1 MSSDDIWN
9 DFFGSFE
16 SLNRRIEDMFA
27 DFDMNGPDVKTY
39 GYTMYQG
46 PDGVRHV
53 KEFGNTDGSFGRPQ
67 IASVREPFTDVS
79 MEDGKVK
86 VVAEI
91 PGVEKKDINL
101 ECTGN
106 NLSIKVESGDKRFFK
121 ELALPCEADPKSAK
135 AVYNNGLLEV
145 TLDSVTAKPVGTRI
159 DVM

>member
-16 SLNRRIEDMFA
+16 SLNRRIEDMFSS
-27 DFDMNGPDVKTY
+27 FDTSGSDVKTY

-53 KEFGNTDGSFGRPQ
+53 KEFGNMDGAFERPQ
-67 IASVREPFTDVS
+67 IASAREPFTDVCV
-79 MEDGKVK
+79 EDGKVK

-101 ECTGN
+101 DCTGN
-106 NLSIKVESGDKRFFK
+106 ALSIKVEGSKRFFK
-121 ELALPCEADPKSAK
+121 DLALPCEVDPSSAK

-145 TLDSVTAKPVGTRI
+145 TLESVTAKPAGTRI
-159 DVM
+159 EVM

>member
-27 DFDMNGPDVKTY
+27 SFSTSGPDVKTY

-53 KEFGNTDGSFGRPQ
+53 REFGNTDAAFGRPQ
-67 IASVREPFTDVS
+67 IASAREPFTDVS
-79 MEDGKVK
+79 TEDGKVK
-86 VVAEI
+86 VVAEV
-91 PGVEKKDINL
+91 PGVEKKDICL

-106 NLSIKVESGDKRFFK
+106 TLTIKVENGDKRFYK
-121 ELALPCEADPKSAK
+121 ELALPCETDPATAK

-145 TLDSVTAKPVGTRI
+145 TLDSVTAKPAGTRI
-159 DVM
+159 EVQ